1 MESGASNQ
9 NEHAFVQ
16 AIAKLLSSADQEY
29 LLKQT
34 SIPKLLNEYLIA
46 LAETR
51 QEDIDTFTAAFFSTL
66 RVDKSGMTTTPLVIM
81 GPSGCGKET
90 LHKRLRRQYP
100 HHFAFSVSYT
110 TRAPR
115 PGEVDGVNYFFV
127 TKEQFQARIESGDFL
142 EHVTFSGN
150 QYGTSKSY
158 LELLAKQGRVEFVH
172 NSRSASSKWTSKEP
186 RS

>member
-1 MESGASNQ
+1 MESDRSKHT
-9 NEHAFVQ
+9 EHAFVQ
-16 AIAKLLSSADQEY
+16 TIQKLLSSADQEY
-29 LLKQT
+29 LSKHT
-34 SIPKLLNEYLIA
+34 SIPKLLNEYLIS

-51 QEDIDTFTAAFFSTL
+51 PADVDAFTKAFFASFK
-66 RVDKSGMTTTPLVIM
+66 VEKSSLVTTPLVII

-110 TRAPR
+110 TRSPR

-127 TKEQFQARIESGDFL
+127 TSEQFQARIDSGDFL

-158 LELLAKQGRVEFVH
+158 LELLAKQGRVH
-172 NSRSASSKWTSKEP
+172 P
-186 RS
+186 